1 MKYKIKGYDQ
11 EIEAE
16 NPYLAASQYLR
27 KFYNIEIT
35 KPYATIYNGT
45 ETSDDFDDWFDE
57 HMKYVVEDVKTKE
70 KYLVDVTESYMKI
83 EMSPIVYVKGD
94 ATEPVV
100 TEGFRI
106 ITHICNDKG
115 KWGAGFVLALSEKWK
130 EPEAEYRKLK
140 TYELGNVQFVQ
151 VNENTIV
158 ANIIGQH
165 CTGTDENGNPPIR
178 YNAVEEALKTVNS
191 EAIKLN
197 ATIHSPYM
205 GCGLAGGIWGIM
217 EAVILETITVPMY
230 IYEF

>member
-1 MKYKIKGYDQ
+1 MQYRINGYCQ
-11 EIEAE
+11 IIEAE
-16 NPYLAASQYLR
+16 NPYLAASRYFQ
-27 KFYNIEIT
+27 KKYNIEIA

-45 ETSDDFDDWFDE
+45 ETSDEFDE
-57 HMKYVVEDVKTKE
+57 WFIEHIKYVVEDVKTKE
-70 KYLVDVTESYMKI
+70 KYLVDVTDGYMKI

-100 TEGFRI
+100 TDRFRI

-115 KWGAGFVLALSEKWK
+115 AWGAGFVLALSKKWK

-151 VNENTIV
+151 VNKNTIV

-178 YNAVEEALKTVNS
+178 YNAVEKALKTVNS
-191 EAIKLN
+191 EAIKLK

>member
-1 MKYKIKGYDQ
+1 MQYRIKGYDQ
-11 EIEAE
+11 EIEAK
-16 NPYLAASQYLR
+16 NPHNAALKYFQ
-27 KFYNIEIT
+27 KKYNIEIA

-57 HMKYVVEDVKTKE
+57 HTKYVVEDVKTKE

-100 TEGFRI
+100 TDGFRI

-115 KWGAGFVLALSEKWK
+115 AWGAGFVLALSEKWK

-151 VNENTIV
+151 VNKNTIV

-165 CTGTDENGNPPIR
+165 CTKVDENGNPPIR
-178 YNAVEEALKTVNS
+178 YNATRKALKTVNS
-191 EAIKLN
+191 EAIKLK

-230 IYEF
+230 VYEF